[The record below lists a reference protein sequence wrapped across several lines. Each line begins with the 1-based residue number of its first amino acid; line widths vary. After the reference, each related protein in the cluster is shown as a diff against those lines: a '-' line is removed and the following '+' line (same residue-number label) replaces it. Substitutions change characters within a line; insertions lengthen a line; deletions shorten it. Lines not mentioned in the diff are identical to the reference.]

1 MKYGKLQLI
10 IYCIIF
16 LIAFWISYIIIYG
29 NGGIVKRNKMT
40 RELRVL
46 EAEIE
51 QLKKEKETLSWEI
64 KNLKSN
70 KSYIGSVARDLGYK
84 QEGEIIFKFVEKEN
98 LE

>member
-51 QLKKEKETLSWEI
+51 QLNKEKETLSWEI

-70 KSYIGSVARDLGYK
+70 KSYIESVARDLGYK

>member
-70 KSYIGSVARDLGYK
+70 KSYIESVARDLGYK

>member
-51 QLKKEKETLSWEI
+51 KLKKEKETLSWEI

>member
-70 KSYIGSVARDLGYK
+70 KFYIESVARDLGYK

>member
-1 MKYGKLQLI
+1 
-10 IYCIIF
+10 
-16 LIAFWISYIIIYG
+16 
-29 NGGIVKRNKMT
+29 MT